1 MKKITIRLKTEIIKN
16 HPIYP
21 IGSIKEAVYLS
32 EENPVIELNADD
44 AALVLESLGIFEFV
58 SEREEADL
66 TKEQLQALFVETIG
80 ADPDKRLS
88 PAKLKQAI
96 DEYNANVPVISTP
109 QIGLADI
116 AVPVV
121 DAVVAP
127 AVDAPVVE
135 IPVVVPVVD
144 AVVAP

>member
-1 MKKITIRLKTEIIKN
+1 M
-16 HPIYP
+16 
-21 IGSIKEAVYLS
+21 V
-32 EENPVIELNADD
+32 
-44 AALVLESLGIFEFV
+44 
-58 SEREEADL
+58 
-66 TKEQLQALFVETIG
+66 VETIG

-88 PAKLKQAI
+88 PANLKQAI

-121 DAVVAP
+121 DAAVTP

-135 IPVVVPVVD
+135 IPVVVPAVD